1 MNDPLPDLS
10 PDLSPSTAITRRRFL
25 AMAAASVAASAC
37 PVRLAEAQPSAKYL
51 RRNLTAPGFPPK
63 VLASYSKAITAML
76 KLPPTDPRNWY
87 RNAFVHTLDCP
98 HGNWWF
104 PVWHRGYLG
113 YFERTCR
120 ELSGDPTFALP
131 FWDWTAMPRVP
142 SQFFQGV
149 LNPSDSAYIASYND
163 FFSQLSNPMS
173 AFWNSLSSAQLQ
185 QLSQRGY
192 NSINDLWSQVQ
203 GDPMFFPTGQTRALT
218 ASSPG
223 FDAPTKRAV
232 ALSTI
237 TKALAPKDFIG
248 FGSDKAP
255 QHSQAAGYG
264 IMEGQPHNNV
274 HNCVAGLMVD
284 MLSPIDPLF
293 FLHHGNID
301 RLWDAWTRKQQ
312 KLNLPYLPTGADLQ
326 AWKSEPFLFFH
337 DEKGKPVQQNT
348 AGDYAAIGSFNYS
361 YEKGS
366 GESVVAKAV
375 AQPNA
380 PPAQSFPGG
389 ITSHA
394 LSLGSPSL
402 STVAVPASVLKAA
415 AVAAEGPAVFARIT
429 IQTPPSTHGVRFNV
443 FVNPPQDT
451 SALTTASPGYAGTIE
466 FFGAHHHDEPV
477 AFTVPLSDT
486 LRALSASNT
495 LKPDEPLR
503 IVVLPDTKPGIS
515 AHVASQNFKS
525 TLADV
530 TVGTF

>member
-1 MNDPLPDLS
+1 LI
-10 PDLSPSTAITRRRFL
+10 DLSPSTAITRRRFL
-25 AMAAASVAASAC
+25 TMAAATVAASAC
-37 PVRLAEAQPSAKYL
+37 PVHFPEAQTTAKYL
-51 RRNLTAPGFPPK
+51 RRNIASHGFPSK
-63 VLASYSKAITAML
+63 VLASYATAITAML
-76 KLPPTDPRNWY
+76 KLPPSDPRNWY

-113 YFERTCR
+113 WFERTCR
-120 ELSGDPTFALP
+120 ELSGDSDFALP
-131 FWDWTAMPRVP
+131 FWDWTALPRVP
-142 SQFFQGV
+142 AQFFQGV
-149 LNPSDSAYIASYND
+149 LDPSNSAYIASYND
-163 FFSQLSNPMS
+163 FFAQLSNPMS
-173 AFWNSLSSAQLQ
+173 DLWNSFSNAQQQ
-185 QLSQRGY
+185 QLSLRGY
-192 NSINDLWSQVQ
+192 TSINDVWSAVQ

-218 ASSPG
+218 ASNPNL
-223 FDAPTKRAV
+223 DKPTKKAV

-237 TKALAPKDFIG
+237 TKALAPKDFIN

-255 QHSQAAGYG
+255 FHSQAAGYG

-274 HNCVAGLMVD
+274 HNCVAGFMVD
-284 MLSPIDPLF
+284 MLSPVDPLF

-301 RLWDAWTRKQQ
+301 RLWDVWTRKQQ

-326 AWKSEPFLFFH
+326 AWTSEPFLFFH
-337 DEKGKPVQQNT
+337 DEKGQEVHQIT
-348 AGDYAAIGSFNYS
+348 AGDYDDISLFNYA

-366 GESVVAKAV
+366 GESVAAKAV
-375 AQPNA
+375 PQPGAPQAQT
-380 PPAQSFPGG
+380 FPGG

-402 STVAVPASVLKAA
+402 STVPVPASLLKAA

-443 FVNPPQDT
+443 YVNPPQDT
-451 SALTTASPGYAGTIE
+451 STLNADSPSYAGTIE

-486 LRALSASNT
+486 LKALSASNA

-503 IVVLPDTKPGIS
+503 IVILPDTKPGLAPAAVS
-515 AHVASQNFKS
+515 ANFKS
-525 TLADV
+525 TLADIS
-530 TVGTF
+530 VGTF